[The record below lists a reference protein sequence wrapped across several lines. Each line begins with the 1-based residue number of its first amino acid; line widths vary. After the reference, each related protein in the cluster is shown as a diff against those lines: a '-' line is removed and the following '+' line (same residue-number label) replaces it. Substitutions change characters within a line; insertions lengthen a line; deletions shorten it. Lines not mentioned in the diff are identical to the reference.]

1 MNVLAVYVF
10 GIVVDEWMKE
20 LVELFRKVE
29 SSVRAPPVFVS
40 PEPSSDVNV
49 EPPNVRFVVDAV
61 SNDPYVVDEN
71 ANVCSAVHE
80 LALPR
85 LSEIVELEPPSWN
98 PRVPDTDSVDPTA
111 SVEVDVVFSVP
122 FAAVV

>member
-1 MNVLAVYVF
+1 MLLKY
-10 GIVVDEWMKE
+10 
-20 LVELFRKVE
+20 VE

-49 EPPNVRFVVDAV
+49 EPPSVRFVVDAV
-61 SNDPYVVDEN
+61 VNDPYVVDEY

-85 LSEIVELEPPSWN
+85 LREMVELLPPSWN
-98 PRVPDTDSVDPTA
+98 PRVPATERVDPTA
-111 SVEVDVVFSVP
+111 SVEVAVVFSVP
-122 FAAVV
+122 FDAVV

>member
-1 MNVLAVYVF
+1 M
-10 GIVVDEWMKE
+10 
-20 LVELFRKVE
+20 FRKVE

-49 EPPNVRFVVDAV
+49 EPPSVRLVVDAV
-61 SNDPYVVDEN
+61 VNDPYVVDEN

-85 LSEIVELEPPSWN
+85 LSEIVEFVPPSWN
-98 PRVPDTDSVDPTA
+98 PRLPATDSDAPTA

-122 FAAVV
+122 FVADV